1 MPGWTIERS
10 RLGCGGGGREGGG
23 GRKKTRKAQRRVKTE
38 SSTRY
43 KVTDMFS
50 RPWGRKELDTTEQ
63 LSTVHSM
70 FKEKGCK
77 NVYHTNTYQKKARL
91 AT

>member
-1 MPGWTIERS
+1 
-10 RLGCGGGGREGGG
+10 
-23 GRKKTRKAQRRVKTE
+23 
-38 SSTRY
+38 
-43 KVTDMFS
+43 MFS

-91 AT
+91 ATQNATDTQSFLQDKQFIELCSKLKYSTIKVGYLF